1 MLHFVVRN
9 EQCFPSL
16 KGRNSTFRI
25 LMVLL
30 ETKSVLVI
38 KIFQLYCLFTV

>member
-9 EQCFPSL
+9 KQRFPSL

-25 LMVLL
+25 FMVLL
-30 ETKSVLVI
+30 ETMSALVI
-38 KIFQLYCLFTV
+38 KISQLYCLFTV